1 MGGSFSM
8 CECSML
14 LPLVSGQKCSFSKC
28 DFAMPLAPDELPA
41 DALSLVNK
49 AE

>member
-14 LPLVSGQKCSFSKC
+14 LPLVSGKC
-28 DFAMPLAPDELPA
+28 DFAMPIAPDELPA
-41 DALSLVNK
+41 DALSLVNR